1 MSYNTRRCIALVVVL
16 LAATFSGWYTLTLTD
31 SRMAGV
37 LGVVGGAVV
46 GIVVVVLWASRRS

>member
-1 MSYNTRRCIALVVVL
+1 MSYNTRRFIALVVVL

-37 LGVVGGAVV
+37 LVVLGGAVV